1 VRVAAG
7 VERLR
12 LGARLR
18 VTARVKQAC
27 RPETAAAL
35 PMATA

>member
-1 VRVAAG
+1 LCVAAG

-18 VTARVKQAC
+18 VTARTELFG
-27 RPETAAAL
+27 PERAPAL
-35 PMATA
+35 PMVTA